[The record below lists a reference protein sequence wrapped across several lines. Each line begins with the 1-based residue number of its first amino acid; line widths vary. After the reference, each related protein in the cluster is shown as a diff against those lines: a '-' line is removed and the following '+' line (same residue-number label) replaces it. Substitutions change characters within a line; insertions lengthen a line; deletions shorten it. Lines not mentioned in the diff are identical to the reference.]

1 MERQQTTGGKEEDA
15 ASARRGVGRIG
26 RRHVLAGLSFVGQ
39 PTSEADLARLLSGLT
54 GRSVAPGDI
63 RRVARADERAFTRNP
78 GLLALQTV
86 PALAADTLQPLAG
99 LLTRSDWPLA
109 QRLIGGRTLRVVHL
123 RTTLSLVARA
133 RLASLELG
141 RGRSLSA
148 LVRQYA
154 ESVTGA
160 TRWGDGLDLDRV
172 EQAVKAEL
180 AEIVESDERERKTAA
195 RIVES
200 LPRTFQLWG
209 RPYVVASPQPENRRR
224 AR

>member
-1 MERQQTTGGKEEDA
+1 MERQQTTGGEEDG
-15 ASARRGVGRIG
+15 ASTARRGVGRIG
-26 RRHVLAGLSFVGQ
+26 RRHVVAGLSFVGQ
-39 PTSEADLARLLSGLT
+39 PTTETDLARLLSGLT
-54 GRSVAPGDI
+54 GRSVASGDI
-63 RRVARADERAFTRNP
+63 RRVARADQRAFARNP
-78 GLLALQTV
+78 GLLAVQTV

-109 QRLIGGRTLRVVHL
+109 QRLIGGRTLRVAHL
-123 RTTLSLVARA
+123 QTTLSLVARA

-148 LVRQYA
+148 LVRRYA
-154 ESVTGA
+154 ESVKGA

-180 AEIVESDERERKTAA
+180 AEIVESDDRERKTAA
-195 RIVES
+195 RIVED
-200 LPRTFQLWG
+200 LPRAFQLWG
-209 RPYVVASPQPENRRR
+209 RPFVVTSLQTANRRR